1 MKKTLEHINII
12 IVIIT
17 ISILPIMIF
26 IAYIN
31 SKEKEIC
38 IPLII
43 LLLINGLSLIFLEEK

>member
-1 MKKTLEHINII
+1 MKKTLERINII
-12 IVIIT
+12 VVIIT